1 MSDSQTLTN
10 KNSLIDVSQSA
21 ADKLKIALEKAIT
34 DAQAPED
41 TQAAYGIRLS
51 VMGGG
56 CAGLQYDIKP
66 VENSQPGDIIE
77 EFFGIRF
84 YIHPMVLPYLKGTRL
99 DYSDSLMDGGFKF
112 QNPNAASSCGC
123 GTSFGI

>member
-1 MSDSQTLTN
+1 MSDNQTLAN
-10 KNSLIDVSQSA
+10 KASVIDVTPLA
-21 ADKLKIALEKAIT
+21 ADKLKVAVNKAIE
-34 DAQAPED
+34 DAQAPEEAK
-41 TQAAYGIRLS
+41 AAYGIRLS

-66 VENSQPGDIIE
+66 VEGSQPGDLIE
-77 EFFGIRF
+77 EFHGLRF

-112 QNPNAASSCGC
+112 QNPNASSSCGC